1 MAIFNGTAY
10 ILAIGGT
17 TLPDQTEGSISL
29 SMETRD
35 TSTKGSG
42 GFRSIAEGMR
52 SGSISVSGLVADDSD
67 AVSTLMTS
75 FSGRSIVAVVFG
87 VDGTSTGEDDHNF
100 SANGY
105 VTSIEA
111 SASVEDNV
119 TYSATIELTG
129 TITFDGTDEA

>member
-35 TSTKGSG
+35 TSTKGSA

-75 FSGRSIVAVVFG
+75 FSGRSTVAVVFG

-100 SANGY
+100 SASGY

>member
-17 TLPDQTEGSISL
+17 TLPDQTEGSVSL

-75 FSGRSIVAVVFG
+75 FSNRSVVAVVFG
-87 VDGTSTGEDDHNF
+87 VDGTTTGEDDHNF

-129 TITFDGTDEA
+129 TITFDGTDET